1 MFHRKVRPMKQKRF
15 AGIALQSCMEQM
27 KYETKYYSIHI
38 GGGVKENSI
47 NRVKYE
53 VLLYKRL
60 TNFMTKCTMKPSK
73 TDQNH
78 KKSRKIV
85 TENRKTWKNE
95 GAE

>member
-1 MFHRKVRPMKQKRF
+1 
-15 AGIALQSCMEQM
+15 MEQM
-27 KYETKYYSIHI
+27 EYDTKYYSINI

-47 NRVKYE
+47 NKGKDE
-53 VLLYKRL
+53 VLLYKHL

-85 TENRKTWKNE
+85 IENRKTWKNE